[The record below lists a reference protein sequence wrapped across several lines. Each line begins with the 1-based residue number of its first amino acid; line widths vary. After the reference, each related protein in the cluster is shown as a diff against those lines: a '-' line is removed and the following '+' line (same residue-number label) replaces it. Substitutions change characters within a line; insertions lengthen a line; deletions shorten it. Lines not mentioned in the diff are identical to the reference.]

1 MKRTIRGSKA
11 YSSRLSR
18 LSRDGHG
25 GRLGARTRN
34 RILSWFGLHHLRANG
49 RTGVRA
55 LALVSGIDATQD
67 LVSTDISFKL
77 GPRINASGRL
87 ADAALPI
94 DLLLSSDTSECRQ
107 IAQELDEMNRERQ
120 AIERSI
126 AQQAEARAESE
137 FSDKPGIV
145 LFGEDWHWGVV
156 GIVAS
161 RVSRRFHKPCVIL
174 GAEERKRRAPTQR
187 GGGRF
192 GRGVPALHRL
202 LGHWGGHPMAAGVSR
217 SGNVGALPIASC
229 KHWRNSI
236 RMDCRKPRWI
246 STLGCSPGPQ

>member
-1 MKRTIRGSKA
+1 M
-11 YSSRLSR
+11 
-18 LSRDGHG
+18 
-25 GRLGARTRN
+25 
-34 RILSWFGLHHLRANG
+34 
-49 RTGVRA
+49 RA

-145 LFGEDWHWGVV
+145 LFGEDWHPAWSVLWRVV
-156 GIVAS
+156 
-161 RVSRRFHKPCVIL
+161 
-174 GAEERKRRAPTQR
+174 
-187 GGGRF
+187 
-192 GRGVPALHRL
+192 
-202 LGHWGGHPMAAGVSR
+202 
-217 SGNVGALPIASC
+217 
-229 KHWRNSI
+229 
-236 RMDCRKPRWI
+236 
-246 STLGCSPGPQ
+246 